1 MAEWALTALLLPLFT
16 KNSAKAAQALLLLS
30 LQILLRPIRFC
41 LQAPKN
47 RKNAHCDLLNEG
59 KLAAFA
65 LTEPGAGSDAGA
77 VSTSAVKDK
86 EAGTY
91 TLNGAKAFI
100 TNGGIADTYLVF
112 ANTRKPAASAA

>member
-1 MAEWALTALLLPLFT
+1 M
-16 KNSAKAAQALLLLS
+16 
-30 LQILLRPIRFC
+30 
-41 LQAPKN
+41 
-47 RKNAHCDLLNEG
+47 NEG

-112 ANTRKPAASAA
+112 ANTRKTGGIRGLTAFIVPKDTPGFSVGKKKTKWASARPIPAN